1 MIMLPKII
9 TDIIVDGKIKQT
21 ALKHNNSGAYHNKQ
35 DPNSKSAS
43 GGENDEVQLSN
54 EPQEG

>member
-1 MIMLPKII
+1 MSEVSNINPSNDNAPEDKI

-21 ALKHNNSGAYHNKQ
+21 ALKHNNSG
-35 DPNSKSAS
+35 
-43 GGENDEVQLSN
+43 GENDEVQLSN